1 MSDRLSVYEGRGGYR
16 WLICWICDG
25 DQGSTVGEVA
35 DAATCEPGSEGYEAY
50 VVQETVKNSPG
61 CKRDKRSLDGFCFE
75 SRAQAVAA
83 KRAADFARK
92 NIEIPMPQWAIQA
105 AAAGWKAP
113 KGWKP

>member
-1 MSDRLSVYEGRGGYR
+1 MAKDTLSVYEGRDGFT
-16 WLICWICDG
+16 ICWIVDG
-25 DQGSTVGEVA
+25 EQGA
-35 DAATCEPGSEGYEAY
+35 DIGDRCIGKCSPGDEGHESY
-50 VVQETVKNSPG
+50 VVQETVRASDG
-61 CKRDKRSLDGFCFE
+61 CKVARVPRGGFYFE

-92 NIEIPMPQWAIQA
+92 NIEIPMPAWALTA